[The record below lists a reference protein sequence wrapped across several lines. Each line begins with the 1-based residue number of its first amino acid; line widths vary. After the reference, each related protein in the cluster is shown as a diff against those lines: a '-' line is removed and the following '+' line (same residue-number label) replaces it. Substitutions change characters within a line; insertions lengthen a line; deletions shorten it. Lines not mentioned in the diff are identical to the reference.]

1 MPLDP
6 GSHPLLSPPELARGR
21 GAAYNKRVMIA
32 FHARTDRRWLHR
44 VVAWAVAFV
53 MCVPVLLGSA
63 YVPAM
68 QALGLGA
75 THACA
80 CGMEKGTCGCP
91 ECEELE
97 KGEAHAREVG
107 ISIAKKTCRDEDNAL
122 GSGALPLA
130 TLSDEFSISP
140 PGHDERTW
148 IPSVSSLASR
158 LASGPSP
165 PPPRV

>member
-1 MPLDP
+1 
-6 GSHPLLSPPELARGR
+6 
-21 GAAYNKRVMIA
+21 MIA

-68 QALGLGA
+68 KALGFGA

-107 ISIAKKTCRDEDNAL
+107 IPIAKKTCRDDDSAL
-122 GSGALPLA
+122 GAGALPLA
-130 TLSDEFSISP
+130 TLADEFSMSP
-140 PGHDERTW
+140 PGHDERAW
-148 IPSVSSLASR
+148 IPSVTLLASR
-158 LASGPSP
+158 LPNGPSP
-165 PPPRV
+165 PPPRA